1 MKYKVNYLEG
11 ELSEITDYLLLNTS
25 FCNNIGVLNGRMGV
39 CLYFYFLSKF
49 PRLSFFQGFANEL
62 LDEVIDQIN
71 LDTSI
76 DFSSGLS
83 GIAWGIDILFKED
96 FLEGDVD
103 DVLADY
109 DRQIIEVLCSKE
121 INDNSFN
128 TGLEGV
134 LYYLI
139 YRYMSPCKF
148 LSFHIFDNL
157 INDKSVVNS
166 SNLLSFIEKIDEIAS
181 IDSKLKQP
189 LKNIV
194 SDFQLKIGDK
204 YLVDPIYA
212 NITKSQMSDFPNQ
225 GQARPLGLVQ
235 DGCVSRSIYL
245 LSY

>member
-1 MKYKVNYLEG
+1 
-11 ELSEITDYLLLNTS
+11 
-25 FCNNIGVLNGRMGV
+25 
-39 CLYFYFLSKF
+39 
-49 PRLSFFQGFANEL
+49 
-62 LDEVIDQIN
+62 
-71 LDTSI
+71 
-76 DFSSGLS
+76 
-83 GIAWGIDILFKED
+83 
-96 FLEGDVD
+96 
-103 DVLADY
+103 
-109 DRQIIEVLCSKE
+109 
-121 INDNSFN
+121 
-128 TGLEGV
+128 
-134 LYYLI
+134 
-139 YRYMSPCKF
+139 MSPCKF

-194 SDFQLKIGDK
+194 KEFQHKIEDK
-204 YLVDPIYA
+204 YLVDPIYE